1 MKVYCIF
8 CKSGAEDMIAE
19 KIAKLSPELEAI
31 IPVRTLEE
39 KRNGIW
45 ESTKKHLIPGY
56 IFLYTSEKSN
66 LSNAKLL
73 LDVYRVLDYGADAP
87 RELAGCDYQYAMWI
101 YRHCGNIETSRVIME
116 GSRVRVV
123 DGPLVDVVGKIVR
136 IDRHKRRA
144 WVEVDFYGRKQ
155 TISLSIDGV
164 TSSAA

>member
-8 CKSGAEDMIAE
+8 CKSGAEDMIAR

-66 LSNAKLL
+66 LSNVKLL
-73 LDVYRVLDYGADAP
+73 LYVYRVLDYGADSS
-87 RELAGCDYQYAMWI
+87 RELTGCDYQYAMWI
-101 YRHCGNIETSRVIME
+101 YRHCGNIETSRVVVE
-116 GSRVRVV
+116 GNRVRVI
-123 DGPLVDVVGKIVR
+123 DGPLVDFVGKRVR
-136 IDRHKRRA
+136 IDRHKQRA
-144 WVEVDFYGRKQ
+144 LVEIDFCGRKQ
-155 TISLSIDGV
+155 TISLSIEDI
-164 TSSAA
+164 TSCVA